1 MKIVTTEEMRLLEE
15 KSARE
20 GVSTDT
26 LMEKAGLAVAEKA
39 REFLGE
45 VRGVPILVLVG
56 PGNNGSDGMVA
67 ARHLGDWGAD
77 VTAYLALPRS
87 DDDPKR
93 QLLLDRGITPLL
105 AENDAGLSLLT
116 GLLNEARLVIDA
128 VLGTGRS
135 RPIEGI
141 LAEILNMLVNERA
154 TRPELG
160 LIALDVPTGLD
171 ADTGESDP
179 HCPTADVT
187 VALGYPKAG
196 FFAFPG
202 AAHVGRLDVVDIGIP
217 PSLAD
222 DVPQEL
228 ITSDWVRDTLPKRPL
243 DSHKGTFG
251 RLLVIAGSM
260 KYVGAAYLACQGA
273 ARVGAGLVTLA
284 IPKSL
289 QPMLAAKLTEATY
302 LPLPEE
308 GGLLSI
314 EASEVVLSEATKYQ
328 ALLAGCGLGQG
339 PDVAQLLRQTLFTSR
354 YPGIPMVLDA
364 DALNV
369 MSRIPEW
376 WAGLRGEAVVTP
388 HPGEMSRLTGMTTG
402 EINATRLSTTRKSAV
417 LWNKSVVLKGAYT
430 VTGSPQGQVRIS
442 PFANPGLASAG
453 TGDVLAG
460 VMAGLLAQGLST
472 FDAASC
478 AVYLHGAAGEQV
490 RREMGDTGML
500 ASDLLP
506 RLPIVIK
513 RVKEGTLQLDQ
524 ASVDA

>member
-45 VRGVPILVLVG
+45 VRGVSILVLVG
-56 PGNNGSDGMVA
+56 PGNNGADGMVV

-77 VTAYLALPRS
+77 VITYLALSRS

-93 QLLLDRGITPLL
+93 QMLLDRGFTPLL
-105 AENDAGLSLLT
+105 AEDDVGFSLLK
-116 GLLNEARLVIDA
+116 GLLTKTRLVIDA

-135 RPIEGI
+135 RFIEGT
-141 LAEILNMLVNERA
+141 LAEILVLLVKERA

-160 LIALDVPTGLD
+160 LIALDIPTGLD

-179 HCPTADVT
+179 HCPTADMT
-187 VALGYPKAG
+187 VALGYPKSG
-196 FFAFPG
+196 MFALPG

-222 DVPQEL
+222 DVTQEL
-228 ITSDWVRDTLPKRPL
+228 ITPHWVRGTLPKRPL

-251 RLLVIAGSM
+251 KLLVIAGSM

-273 ARVGAGLVTLA
+273 ARVGTGLVTLA

-308 GGLLSI
+308 GGILSS
-314 EASEVVLSEATKYQ
+314 EASDIILSEVSKYQ
-328 ALLAGCGLGQG
+328 ALLVGCGLGQG
-339 PDVAQLLRQTLFTSR
+339 SDVARLLRQTLLTSR
-354 YPGIPMVLDA
+354 YPGVPIVLDA

-376 WAGLRGEAVVTP
+376 WEGLKGEAVVTP
-388 HPGEMSRLTGMTTG
+388 HPGEMARLTGMTIE

-417 LWNKSVVLKGAYT
+417 QWSKSVVLKGAYT
-430 VTGSPQGQVRIS
+430 VVGSPHGQVCIS

-490 RREMGDTGML
+490 KMEMGDTGML

-506 RLPIVIK
+506 RLPLVIK
-513 RVKEGTLQLDQ
+513 QLKEGDTP
-524 ASVDA
+524 A